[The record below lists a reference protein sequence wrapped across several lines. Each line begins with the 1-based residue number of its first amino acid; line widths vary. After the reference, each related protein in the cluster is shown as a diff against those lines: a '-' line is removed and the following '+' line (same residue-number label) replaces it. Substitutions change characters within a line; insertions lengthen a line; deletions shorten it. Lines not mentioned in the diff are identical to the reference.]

1 MTMLAQGVVL
11 NNSSGV
17 KKSGRLT
24 VQRSFIVINKPF
36 AHAGGVLLKNIEEL
50 FKPLDLVLKNIGS
63 LYISEK
69 VFGAGI
75 SLTVRLVQESS
86 IGLQNRGCIRVI

>member
-1 MTMLAQGVVL
+1 MTMLVQGVVL

-17 KKSGRLT
+17 KKPGRVT

-36 AHAGGVLLKNIEEL
+36 AHAGGVLLKTIEEL

-69 VFGAGI
+69 LFGAGI